1 MLSRNNWKEQV
12 RQQEPKK
19 QRFTI
24 KKLTIGVASVLIG
37 FTFMGM
43 SASAHAQTTST
54 TDTPAVPNTPSPE
67 GQSKIAK
74 SGATGDAKTPAPAG
88 KVQDTTTPAPSQQQT
103 VNKWMSTPALDD
115 LKNFEGT
122 PENHVTKTDVTNVV
136 NQINSLKQEEY
147 QKQLEQVK
155 QQVLNEIGKRLD
167 TVTPAQIQAV
177 KDEQDLFQLEGVLQG
192 YSEHQDVIKQ
202 QELKNEISQIKA
214 QGNKDV
220 DAAKTNAEVKAVV
233 KKTLDG
239 LSLVVAKN
247 YLWSTRG
254 TLIRSG
260 FLLNSYAYLSNE
272 DKAALQKQIKDAQA
286 LLAEQTTELDDW
298 KQGDA
303 AAFENTTK
311 QTQKKASQILNEIKE
326 AGTKN
331 FAAAQSAAADALAK
345 LPNLHT
351 DSPFAPAVL
360 TAFQKEVKDA
370 KNANTIEILMS
381 MAEKMNLP
389 IPKVKAD
396 TTTLIA
402 PSKIVP
408 SYDGTKVVD
417 TPFYNNSRGTNSNL
431 IDNQSKTGQYT
442 FYFTA
447 KDASG
452 KEYASS
458 YAAEKGN
465 PTGVVLNSILDK
477 DAGAY
482 DPNSLEFHFYYQ
494 NNTDQ
499 DQTINYTLRMAD
511 YLNPYKA
518 GRPESSLVPDGS
530 RISDVKVTSKQG
542 NTYDISSVTK
552 TLDGVKSRDGDLRYV
567 GDVPV
572 NLTVKANDAINLVI
586 PFVLNTTAKKSNTT
600 IDDHNEFSVRENG
613 QQTGY
618 LVVRSSTY
626 APLFSEHKI
635 YPLVNV
641 GNNNYTHD
649 YPDNPG
655 AFDLDPSVYLDNDFM
670 DGFWDGRTGV
680 YKASKPTNLNT
691 VYNSY
696 TYTFLLLDNYQKSLT
711 KHGFTVRFSSGKP
724 MPYYMYQLSKTGS
737 KVVDKNGNPVQGETK
752 GHPYFE
758 VVPVILLNQDE
769 TYTTKT
775 APTAWDPS
783 TMVNKVADPTN
794 YRYWDQKTD
803 SAVRMDNTAAQL
815 TANDFTVTITKDGKD
830 GKVVKPDANGKYDLS
845 KPGTYTVTYSKDFN
859 GTTISNSGQIT
870 VTPVEDTTV
879 TYTFY
884 DETDKKPV
892 EGHDVTVT
900 GQPGTDQKV
909 NLTTPEG
916 YKLAEGQTLPT
927 SVTMPEANE
936 TITIHLVHATIDTND
951 QTVQI
956 SSSLTSPIVNL
967 HRTTDDNTNIDVNNS
982 RINTIKI
989 DYDWDHTN
997 GNGNYRKTIVYKLN
1011 TDGTKFVNTTDPTD
1025 SFDASGFKYE
1035 WRKGYAPNTKFGTGT
1050 GTVLAQSNGVYNPE
1064 AMFRMNYTITDPS
1077 VARKLNLP
1085 TNFSTYKT
1093 VFFNFWGATTG
1104 QPLTFNQNQDI
1115 SNLSQAQYRQL
1126 IDVTDLGANGWNG
1139 TNVDPSTPQEAA
1151 YTPGTDTTKT
1161 FSMAWAPNGQ
1171 PSTATVADG
1180 VKGTVRIN
1188 FNDGTYLDVPATINV
1203 VQNNSDNNKG
1213 DQPTN
1218 PTTPTNPSKGDDKPT
1233 NPTAPTTPS
1242 KPNTGKDD
1250 NNKGDQPTNPTT
1262 PTKPD
1267 DNKSNKPVTPTNPAK
1282 PDNGNKGTDTP
1293 VTPSKPTDNKG
1304 DQPTTPT
1311 IPAQPDHGNASIS
1324 GQAGHKPAT
1333 SDNGTQNGN
1342 NNGINN
1348 GTQNGNGNKTVNT
1361 NVTDNGNGNKTV
1373 NTNVTDNGNG
1383 DKTVN
1388 TNVTDNSQNNKQAL
1402 PQTGNTKN
1410 DAAVAGLGL
1419 ASLLAMLGL
1428 GGLKKKRN

>member
-43 SASAHAQTTST
+43 SASANGQTLPDNPAANTNASST
-54 TDTPAVPNTPSPE
+54 E
-67 GQSKIAK
+67 RQSDNAASQSVQQAK
-74 SGATGDAKTPAPAG
+74 SGATGDAKTPDTAG
-88 KVQDTTTPAPSQQQT
+88 KGPDTATPTPSQDTKAPEQGNKQDAQQT

-115 LKNFEGT
+115 LKNFKGT
-122 PENHVTKTDVTNVV
+122 PENHVTQPDVTNVV

-147 QKQLEQVK
+147 QKQLDQVK
-155 QQVLNEIGKRLD
+155 QQVLNEIGERLD

-177 KDEQDLFQLEGVLQG
+177 KDEQDLFQLEGVLQS
-192 YSEHQDVIKQ
+192 YSEHQDVIKR
-202 QELKNEISQIKA
+202 QELKKEISQIKA
-214 QGNKDV
+214 QGDKDV
-220 DAAKTNAEVKAVV
+220 DAAKTNAEVNAVV
-233 KKTLDG
+233 KKNLDG

-247 YLWSTRG
+247 NLWSTRG

-272 DKAALQKQIKDAQA
+272 DKAALQKQITDAQA

-311 QTQKKASQILNEIKE
+311 QTQKKAIQILNAIKE

-370 KNANTIEILMS
+370 KNANTIDILMS

-711 KHGFTVRFSSGKP
+711 KHGFTVAFSDGKP
-724 MPYYMYQLSKTGS
+724 VPYYMYQLSKTGS

-803 SAVRMDNTAAQL
+803 SAVRKDNTAAQL
-815 TANDFTVTITKDGKD
+815 TANDFTVTITKDGK
-830 GKVVKPDANGKYDLS
+830 VVKPDDNGKYDLS

-1203 VQNNSDNNKG
+1203 VQNNSDNN
-1213 DQPTN
+1213 TN
-1218 PTTPTNPSKGDDKPT
+1218 PGDGGNHNTNPG
-1233 NPTAPTTPS
+1233 
-1242 KPNTGKDD
+1242 
-1250 NNKGDQPTNPTT
+1250 
-1262 PTKPD
+1262 
-1267 DNKSNKPVTPTNPAK
+1267 
-1282 PDNGNKGTDTP
+1282 DNGNHNTNP
-1293 VTPSKPTDNKG
+1293 
-1304 DQPTTPT
+1304 
-1311 IPAQPDHGNASIS
+1311 
-1324 GQAGHKPAT
+1324 
-1333 SDNGTQNGN
+1333 GN

-1361 NVTDNGNGNKTV
+1361 NVTNNGNG
-1373 NTNVTDNGNG
+1373 
-1383 DKTVN
+1383 
-1388 TNVTDNSQNNKQAL
+1388 DNSQNNKQAL

-1419 ASLLAMLGL
+1419 AVLLAMLGL

>member
-12 RQQEPKK
+12 RQQEPEK

-43 SASAHAQTTST
+43 SASANGQTTPTTGTPAGTNQNANPSVQPAQT
-54 TDTPAVPNTPSPE
+54 A
-67 GQSKIAK
+67 
-74 SGATGDAKTPAPAG
+74 SGATGDANTPDTAG
-88 KVQDTTTPAPSQQQT
+88 KGQDTKASEQGNKQDAQQT
-103 VNKWMSTPALDD
+103 VNKWMSTPALDG
-115 LKNFEGT
+115 LKNFERT
-122 PENHVTKTDVTNVV
+122 PENHVTQSDVNNVV

-177 KDEQDLFQLEGVLQG
+177 KDEQDLFQLEGVLQS
-192 YSEHQDVIKQ
+192 YSEHQDVIKR
-202 QELKNEISQIKA
+202 QELKKEISQIKA
-214 QGNKDV
+214 QGDKDV
-220 DAAKTNAEVKAVV
+220 DAAKTNAEVNAVV

-239 LSLVVAKN
+239 LSLVGAKN
-247 YLWSTRG
+247 NLWSTRG

-272 DKAALQKQIKDAQA
+272 DKAALQKQITDAQA
-286 LLAEQTTELDDW
+286 LLAKQTTELDDW

-311 QTQKKASQILNEIKE
+311 QTQKKAIQILNAIKE

-370 KNANTIEILMS
+370 KNANTIDILMS

-711 KHGFTVRFSSGKP
+711 KHGFTVAFSDGKP
-724 MPYYMYQLSKTGS
+724 VPYYMYQLSKTGS

-769 TYTTKT
+769 TYTTNT

-803 SAVRMDNTAAQL
+803 SAVRRDNTAAQL
-815 TANDFTVTITKDGKD
+815 TAKDFKVTITKDGQA
-830 GKVVKPDANGKYDLS
+830 VKPDANGKYDLS
-845 KPGTYTVTYSKDFN
+845 KQGIYTVTYSRDFN

-870 VTPVEDTTV
+870 VTPAEDTTV

-884 DETDKKPV
+884 DETDNKKV

-909 NLTTPEG
+909 NLITPEG

-927 SVTMPEANE
+927 SVTIPNANE
-936 TITIHLVHATIDTND
+936 TITINLVHATKDIKPND
-951 QTVQI
+951 PGVNPSDPVYADMFKTV
-956 SSSLTSPIVNL
+956 T
-967 HRTTDDNTNIDVNNS
+967 RTIKVNNPD
-982 RINTIKI
+982 RMVDTTTQQVNFNRT
-989 DYDWDHTN
+989 
-997 GNGNYRKTIVYKLN
+997 KTIDEVNDKVISYGNWTLATGSAKDWGQFNVPQL
-1011 TDGTKFVNTTDPTD
+1011 DGFISYVDGNAAKEVAEENVTADTADV
-1025 SFDASGFKYE
+1025 
-1035 WRKGYAPNTKFGTGT
+1035 
-1050 GTVLAQSNGVYNPE
+1050 TVEV
-1064 AMFRMNYTITDPS
+1064 
-1077 VARKLNLP
+1077 
-1085 TNFSTYKT
+1085 TYK
-1093 VFFNFWGATTG
+1093 
-1104 QPLTFNQNQDI
+1104 
-1115 SNLSQAQYRQL
+1115 
-1126 IDVTDLGANGWNG
+1126 
-1139 TNVDPSTPQEAA
+1139 
-1151 YTPGTDTTKT
+1151 
-1161 FSMAWAPNGQ
+1161 
-1171 PSTATVADG
+1171 
-1180 VKGTVRIN
+1180 
-1188 FNDGTYLDVPATINV
+1188 
-1203 VQNNSDNNKG
+1203 NSDNNG
-1213 DQPTN
+1213 NNTN
-1218 PTTPTNPSKGDDKPT
+1218 PGDDGNHNTNPG
-1233 NPTAPTTPS
+1233 
-1242 KPNTGKDD
+1242 
-1250 NNKGDQPTNPTT
+1250 
-1262 PTKPD
+1262 
-1267 DNKSNKPVTPTNPAK
+1267 
-1282 PDNGNKGTDTP
+1282 DNGNHNTNPG
-1293 VTPSKPTDNKG
+1293 
-1304 DQPTTPT
+1304 
-1311 IPAQPDHGNASIS
+1311 
-1324 GQAGHKPAT
+1324 
-1333 SDNGTQNGN
+1333 DNGNHNTNPGN

-1361 NVTDNGNGNKTV
+1361 NVTDNGNGDKTV

-1383 DKTVN
+1383 
-1388 TNVTDNSQNNKQAL
+1388 DNSQNNKQAL

-1419 ASLLAMLGL
+1419 AGLLAMLGL

>member
-43 SASAHAQTTST
+43 SASANDQNTSG
-54 TDTPAVPNTPSPE
+54 TPAANANNTASSTE
-67 GQSKIAK
+67 GQSDNAASQPVQPAE
-74 SGATGDAKTPAPAG
+74 SGATGDAKTHDTAG
-88 KVQDTTTPAPSQQQT
+88 KGQDTATPTPSQDTKAQQT

-115 LKNFEGT
+115 LKNFKGT
-122 PENHVTKTDVTNVV
+122 PENYVTQPDVTNVV
-136 NQINSLKQEEY
+136 NQINRLKQEEY
-147 QKQLEQVK
+147 QKQLDQVK

-177 KDEQDLFQLEGVLQG
+177 KDEQDLFQLEGVLQS
-192 YSEHQDVIKQ
+192 YSEHQDVIKR
-202 QELKNEISQIKA
+202 QELKNEMSQIKA
-214 QGNKDV
+214 QGYKDV
-220 DAAKTNAEVKAVV
+220 DAAKTNAEVNAAVQ
-233 KKTLDG
+233 KTLDG

-247 YLWSTRG
+247 NLWSTRG

-272 DKAALQKQIKDAQA
+272 DKAALQKQITDAQA

-311 QTQKKASQILNEIKE
+311 QTQKKAIQILNAIKE

-370 KNANTIEILMS
+370 KNANTIDILMS

-482 DPNSLEFHFYYQ
+482 DPNSLEYHFYYQ
-494 NNTDQ
+494 NTTDQ

-511 YLNPYKA
+511 YLAPYKP
-518 GRPESSLVPDGS
+518 GSESSLVPDGS
-530 RISDVKVTSKQG
+530 RISDVKVISKQG
-542 NTYDISSVTK
+542 NTYDISSVIK
-552 TLDGVKSRDGDLRYV
+552 NLDKSEV

-586 PFVLNTTAKKSNTT
+586 PFVLNTTAKKSTDW

-626 APLFSEHKI
+626 APLYTEDKI
-635 YPLVNV
+635 YPEVNV

-655 AFDLDPSVYLDNDFM
+655 PFDLDPSVYLDNDFM
-670 DGFWDGRTGV
+670 DGIYEPNGL
-680 YKASKPTNLNT
+680 YNASTPTNKST

-696 TYTFLLLDNYQKSLT
+696 TSSFLLLDKYEKSLT
-711 KHGFTVRFSSGKP
+711 KRGFTVAFDIKTGKP
-724 MPYYMYQLSKTGS
+724 VQYYMYTLSKSRNG
-737 KVVDKNGNPVQGETK
+737 VVDKNGNPVQGATK

-758 VVPVILLNQDE
+758 VVPVILLNQVE
-769 TYTTKT
+769 PYTTKT

-803 SAVRMDNTAAQL
+803 SAVRRDNTAAQL
-815 TANDFTVTITKDGKD
+815 TAKDFKVTITRDGQD
-830 GKVVKPDANGKYDLS
+830 VEPDANGKYDLS
-845 KPGTYTVTYSKDFN
+845 KPGIYTVTYSKDFN

-916 YKLAEGQTLPT
+916 YKLAKGQTLPT

-1203 VQNNSDNNKG
+1203 VQNNSDNN
-1213 DQPTN
+1213 TN
-1218 PTTPTNPSKGDDKPT
+1218 PGDGGNHNTNPG
-1233 NPTAPTTPS
+1233 
-1242 KPNTGKDD
+1242 
-1250 NNKGDQPTNPTT
+1250 
-1262 PTKPD
+1262 
-1267 DNKSNKPVTPTNPAK
+1267 
-1282 PDNGNKGTDTP
+1282 DNGNHNTNP
-1293 VTPSKPTDNKG
+1293 
-1304 DQPTTPT
+1304 
-1311 IPAQPDHGNASIS
+1311 GN
-1324 GQAGHKPAT
+1324 
-1333 SDNGTQNGN
+1333 NGN

-1361 NVTDNGNGNKTV
+1361 NVTDNGNG
-1373 NTNVTDNGNG
+1373 DNG
-1383 DKTVN
+1383 
-1388 TNVTDNSQNNKQAL
+1388 QNNKQAL

-1419 ASLLAMLGL
+1419 AGLLAMLGL

>member
-1 MLSRNNWKEQV
+1 MLSRNNWKEQF

-43 SASAHAQTTST
+43 SASANGQTLSDTQNTS
-54 TDTPAVPNTPSPE
+54 DTQTKPGTQNTPD
-67 GQSKIAK
+67 
-74 SGATGDAKTPAPAG
+74 TAG
-88 KVQDTTTPAPSQQQT
+88 KGQDTKASEQGNKQDAQQT

-115 LKNFEGT
+115 LKNFKGT
-122 PENHVTKTDVTNVV
+122 PENHVTQPDVTNVV
-136 NQINSLKQEEY
+136 NQINSLKQKEY
-147 QKQLEQVK
+147 QKQLDQVK

-177 KDEQDLFQLEGVLQG
+177 KDEQDLFQLEGVLQS
-192 YSEHQDVIKQ
+192 YSEHQDVIKR
-202 QELKNEISQIKA
+202 QELKNEMSQIKA
-214 QGNKDV
+214 QGYKDV
-220 DAAKTNAEVKAVV
+220 DAAKTNAEVNAAV

-239 LSLVVAKN
+239 LSLVVAN
-247 YLWSTRG
+247 NNLWSTRG

-272 DKAALQKQIKDAQA
+272 DKAALQKQITDAQA

-303 AAFENTTK
+303 AAFEQTTK
-311 QTQKKASQILNEIKE
+311 QTQKKAIQILNEIKE
-326 AGTKN
+326 EGTKN

-351 DSPFAPAVL
+351 VSPFAPAVL

-370 KNANTIEILMS
+370 KNANTIDILMR
-381 MAEKMNLP
+381 MAKKMNLP
-389 IPKVKAD
+389 IPKVEHSGQPEQPQNVEKNNAD

-482 DPNSLEFHFYYQ
+482 DPNSLEYHFYYQ
-494 NNTDQ
+494 NTTDQ

-511 YLNPYKA
+511 YLAPYKP
-518 GRPESSLVPDGS
+518 GSESSLVPDGS
-530 RISDVKVTSKQG
+530 RISDVKVISKQG
-542 NTYDISSVTK
+542 NTYDISSVIK
-552 TLDGVKSRDGDLRYV
+552 NLDKSEV

-586 PFVLNTTAKKSNTT
+586 PFVLNTTAKKSTDW

-641 GNNNYTHD
+641 ENNNYTHD

-670 DGFWDGRTGV
+670 DGFRDGRTGV

-711 KHGFTVRFSSGKP
+711 KHGFTVAFRNGKP
-724 MPYYMYQLSKTGS
+724 APYYMYQLSKTGS

-815 TANDFTVTITKDGKD
+815 TAKDFTVTITKDGQA
-830 GKVVKPDANGKYDLS
+830 VKPDDNGKYDLS

-870 VTPVEDTTV
+870 VTPTNPA
-879 TYTFY
+879 
-884 DETDKKPV
+884 KP
-892 EGHDVTVT
+892 D
-900 GQPGTDQKV
+900 
-909 NLTTPEG
+909 
-916 YKLAEGQTLPT
+916 
-927 SVTMPEANE
+927 
-936 TITIHLVHATIDTND
+936 
-951 QTVQI
+951 
-956 SSSLTSPIVNL
+956 
-967 HRTTDDNTNIDVNNS
+967 
-982 RINTIKI
+982 
-989 DYDWDHTN
+989 N
-997 GNGNYRKTIVYKLN
+997 GNK
-1011 TDGTKFVNTTDPTD
+1011 
-1025 SFDASGFKYE
+1025 
-1035 WRKGYAPNTKFGTGT
+1035 
-1050 GTVLAQSNGVYNPE
+1050 
-1064 AMFRMNYTITDPS
+1064 
-1077 VARKLNLP
+1077 
-1085 TNFSTYKT
+1085 
-1093 VFFNFWGATTG
+1093 
-1104 QPLTFNQNQDI
+1104 
-1115 SNLSQAQYRQL
+1115 
-1126 IDVTDLGANGWNG
+1126 
-1139 TNVDPSTPQEAA
+1139 
-1151 YTPGTDTTKT
+1151 GTDTPVT
-1161 FSMAWAPNGQ
+1161 
-1171 PSTATVADG
+1171 PSKPTD
-1180 VKGTVRIN
+1180 
-1188 FNDGTYLDVPATINV
+1188 
-1203 VQNNSDNNKG
+1203 NKG
-1213 DQPTN
+1213 DQPTTPTKPN
-1218 PTTPTNPSKGDDKPT
+1218 TGKDDNKGDQSTTPTNPSKGDDKPT
-1233 NPTAPTTPS
+1233 NPTAPTNPS

-1262 PTKPD
+1262 PTKPDDNKSNKPVTPTNPAKPDNGNKGTDTPVTPSKPTDNKGDQPTTPTKPNTGKDDNKGDQSTTPTNPSKGDDKPTNPTAPTNPSKPD

-1361 NVTDNGNGNKTV
+1361 NVTDNGNGDKTVNTNVTDNGNGDKTV